1 VNNHHF
7 SPRRA
12 LVLAGLVG
20 AGNAFYGAPAHA
32 QQSEIDVLRQ
42 QMAELQARLD
52 ALDAAQKATDK
63 TISGAKPVIN
73 TKSPVVVSGLLQ
85 VHLLNYFNQGL
96 PTGTGRTQRNAD
108 TFRLR
113 RGELRLTAPKITD
126 RVSATVMFDP
136 AKDTTSSNARNNILQ
151 EIVVSYALQKTK
163 TGSTSIDIGQFK
175 IPVGYESLVS
185 SAALPFVERPLIF
198 TSRDP
203 FGGGYGDVRDTG
215 VQLTSKYQ
223 DFELRAG
230 IFNGIGDRQNA
241 LALSTNKAYLGRLA
255 YTGLKN
261 LTLGVSGGSGNTGV
275 SNTVNGGAVIRNAN
289 RTLLNFF
296 GAYNKNKVYAAA
308 EYLRGNAVPIAF
320 GVNSTT
326 NNPIVLNGRDVQGY
340 YGTLGYYFTPKLQGL
355 FRYDNFDTNRDLGGS
370 KLRDYTLGANYYL
383 KGNEAKVQFNI
394 IDHNRGSAIT
404 GSPKGTELRTAFQAT
419 F

>member
-1 VNNHHF
+1 MNKTPL
-7 SPRRA
+7 SARRA
-12 LVLAGLVG
+12 LLMAGLVG
-20 AGNAFYGAPAHA
+20 AGAAFYGAPAHA

-42 QMAELQARLD
+42 QIAELQARLD

-63 TISGAKPVIN
+63 TIAGAKPVIN

-85 VHLLNYFNQGL
+85 AHLLNYFDQGL
-96 PTGTGRTQRNAD
+96 TPARRNAD

-113 RGELRLTAPKITD
+113 RGELRLTAPRITD
-126 RVSATVMFDP
+126 KVSGTIMFDP
-136 AKDTTSSNARNNILQ
+136 AKNTASTNPRNNVLQ
-151 EIVVSYALQKTK
+151 ELVVSYALNKTK
-163 TGSTSIDIGQFK
+163 TGSNTIDVGQFK

-185 SAALPFVERPLIF
+185 ASALPFVERPLIF
-198 TSRDP
+198 TTRDP

-215 VQLTSKYQ
+215 VQLTSKFQ

-255 YTGLKN
+255 YTGIPGLI
-261 LTLGVSGGSGNTGV
+261 LGVSGGSGNTGV
-275 SNTVNGGAVIRNAN
+275 TNTVNGRTVLRNAD

-296 GAYNKNKVYAAA
+296 GAYTKNKLFASA
-308 EYLRGNAVPIAF
+308 EYLRGDAVNVNF
-320 GVNSTT
+320 GVNST
-326 NNPIVLNGRDVQGY
+326 NNNAVIINGRNVEGY
-340 YGTLGYYFTPKLQGL
+340 YGTIGYYFTPKLQGL
-355 FRYDNFDTNRDLGGS
+355 FRYDNFDTNRDAGS
-370 KLRDYTLGANYYL
+370 STLRDYTLGANYYL

-394 IDHNRGSAIT
+394 IDHNRGSNLAAT
-404 GSPKGTELRTAFQAT
+404 SPKGTELRTAFQAT